1 MSYMISPLLG
11 SYRRGYNPHEIKVSR
26 ATTDNLAL
34 LQTERYEGS
43 RMYRLELKSVSR
55 GKGASVIAKAA
66 YHARIKL
73 RDERQALIHDY
84 SAGRSVVVSAGVL
97 LPPGAPAWMKD
108 REKLWN
114 AIDAIEKRKD
124 SETAK
129 SLTLTL
135 PRDVSRNDRIR
146 LVFAFVK
153 ENILDRGFVADAAI
167 HSEIASDGERNEHA
181 HILYSERPVDPNSP
195 TGFASKKD
203 LSKRGPEFVYELR
216 EAWEKQYNQC
226 LLLGSSREG
235 SVTCRAEWKRVRD
248 RLRETSVDAP
258 VAEKMAAVAVAK
270 EFETRP
276 AKTQISGGE
285 YQAGVRRPAS
295 GYERRQRA
303 ARAWRALVG
312 ERRQQIQAF
321 QAGLRRAFPF
331 GGISRKVNHL
341 AAEAVRYFDR
351 LMTLQRG
358 DRLPPVPFDSH
369 GFWRRAVPARVL
381 PPISSPVLWKIWRSG
396 TRSRAI
402 EQKFEREV
410 EREHPPPQA
419 PPPPERKPVVPVRR
433 PVTFQR

>member
-1 MSYMISPLLG
+1 
-11 SYRRGYNPHEIKVSR
+11 
-26 ATTDNLAL
+26 
-34 LQTERYEGS
+34 
-43 RMYRLELKSVSR
+43 MYRLELKSVSR
-55 GKGASVIAKAA
+55 GKGASIMAKAA
-66 YHARIKL
+66 YHARTKL

-84 SAGRSVVVSAGVL
+84 SAGRSVVASAAVL
-97 LPPGAPAWMKD
+97 LPPGSPEWMKD

-114 AIDAIEKRKD
+114 QIDAIEKRKD

-135 PRDVSRNDRIR
+135 PRDVHRNDRVR
-146 LVFAFVK
+146 LVAKFVR
-153 ENILDRGFVADAAI
+153 EQLNSRGFVADVAI

-181 HILYSERPVDPNSP
+181 HILFSERPVDPNSP

-216 EAWEKQYNQC
+216 EEWEKKYNEC

-248 RLRETSVDAP
+248 RVRESVEAP
-258 VAEKMAAVAVAK
+258 LAEKLAAVAVAK

-276 AKTQISGGE
+276 VKAEVSPGE
-285 YQAGVRRPAS
+285 YHAGARRPDS
-295 GYERRQRA
+295 GYVRRQRA

-321 QAGLRRAFPF
+321 QAGLRRAFPY

-341 AAEAVRYFDR
+341 AAEAVLYFNR

-358 DRLPPVPFDSH
+358 DRLPPVPFDSR
-369 GFWRRAVPARVL
+369 GFWRRARPARVL
-381 PPISSPVLWKIWRSG
+381 PKVSSPVLWKIWRSS
-396 TRSRAI
+396 RSRTI
-402 EQKFEREV
+402 EQKLEREV
-410 EREHPPPQA
+410 EREYPPQQA
-419 PPPPERKPVVPVRR
+419 PPSPERKPFVPVRR
-433 PVTFQR
+433 PVILQR